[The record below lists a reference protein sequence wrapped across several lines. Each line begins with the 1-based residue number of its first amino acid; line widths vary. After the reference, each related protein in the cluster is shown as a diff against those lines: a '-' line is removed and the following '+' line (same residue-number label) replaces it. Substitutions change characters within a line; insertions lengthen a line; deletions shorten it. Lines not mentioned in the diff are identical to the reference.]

1 MTWVEFSQSVSGLL
15 VALASL
21 IGAIAALLNAFTG
34 PGRGHT
40 RARSSQNQPRATM
53 RIGLRTLVVV
63 VLIIITGA
71 IIAERLRPMI
81 TITAPRSGSLAFT
94 SKPEG
99 GFFPVTG
106 KVSGITNAAAM
117 RVFVL
122 VHPVQPDG
130 DGWFVQPPQTIPGD
144 GSFRLT
150 AQVGN
155 DRYPPHP
162 GDQIEIRA
170 VVAAASAASD
180 GQRVNDPAN
189 LSPVASSPTV
199 AATLR

>member
-1 MTWVEFSQSVSGLL
+1 MTWIEFSQSVAGLI
-15 VALASL
+15 VALATL
-21 IGAIAALLNAFTG
+21 IGAIATLVNAFAGSSRG
-34 PGRGHT
+34 PKPAPPENR
-40 RARSSQNQPRATM
+40 PRATM
-53 RIGLRTLVVV
+53 RAGIRTLVVL

-71 IIAERLRPMI
+71 IIAERLRPLI
-81 TITAPRSGSLAFT
+81 TITAPRSGPLAYT
-94 SKPEG
+94 SKPDG

-106 KVSGITNAAAM
+106 KVSGVTNAAAM

-122 VHPVQPDG
+122 VHPVKPDG
-130 DGWFVQPPQTIPGD
+130 AGWFVQPPQPIPGN

-155 DRYPPHP
+155 DRYPPHA

-170 VVAAASAASD
+170 VVAVAAAASD
-180 GQRVNDPAN
+180 GQRVEDPAN
-189 LSPVASSPTV
+189 LSPVVSSSTV